1 MYILIYKPTKKTMIN
16 RTYSNKERAISELIE
31 TANQQKINLYLRK
44 TNYGNNNCE
53 YRIVTPE
60 EVMCYDADNY
70 IGHYLYHSHTWIAF
84 NPADRINIPQSEL
97 KRKDTIVIPVLSSER
112 PGFSE

>member
-1 MYILIYKPTKKTMIN
+1 MNTKVFA
-16 RTYSNKERAISELIE
+16 SKERAISELIE
-31 TANQQKINLYLRK
+31 SANSEKRNLYLRK
-44 TNYGNNNCE
+44 IRYGSGESYE
-53 YRIVTPE
+53 YSIVPPE